1 MKTTTTRFK
10 PALAIALALA
20 LPLHS
25 QPLFATETSVI
36 PAPSVHR
43 DQIVEVAFILDTT
56 GSMADLIDGA
66 KKKIWSIA
74 NTIIDTN
81 PDATIRM
88 ALIAYR
94 DRGDEYVLKTYP
106 LSTDVQ
112 SLYAKL
118 IRLQADGGGDQP
130 ESVNEALD
138 KGIRTLQWDQGANVR
153 RIVFLV
159 GDAPPHMD
167 YRNAPKYQQVLKLAN
182 QKNIIVNAVQAGDDH
197 TTRTFWKD
205 IARLGQ
211 GRYIPIPQDGGQ
223 IQQVETPYD
232 DEILGYQAQLD
243 KTVLPYGSRQTQDA
257 VASKMATKSMGSKE
271 SQVENSRYYSKK
283 SGKKEVVTG
292 GGDLVSDVAD
302 GQVRISTIKP
312 EDLPAVLRNKTAE
325 EQQRIVDDYAG
336 TRKQLETKITT
347 LVKARDAYIEKQR
360 AGEPAKVDSFDTA
373 VKASL
378 REQLK

>member
-1 MKTTTTRFK
+1 MKTTNTLLK
-10 PALAIALALA
+10 PVMAITLALA

-25 QPLFATETSVI
+25 QPLFATEISVI
-36 PAPSVHR
+36 PAPSAQAG
-43 DQIVEVAFILDTT
+43 QIVEVAFILDTT

-118 IRLQADGGGDQP
+118 IKLEADGGGDQP

-138 KGIRTLQWDQGANVR
+138 KGIRSLQWDQGANVR

-167 YRNAPKYQQVLKLAN
+167 YRNAPKYPQVLKQAN
-182 QKNIIVNAVQAGDDH
+182 QKNIIVNAVQAGDDG
-197 TTRTFWKD
+197 TTRTVWKD

-211 GRYIPIPQDGGQ
+211 GRYIQIPQDGGQ
-223 IQQVETPYD
+223 IQHVETPYD
-232 DEILGYQAQLD
+232 DEILRYQAQLD
-243 KTVLPYGSRQTQDA
+243 NTVLPYGSRQIREA
-257 VASKMATKSMGSKE
+257 VAGKMATKSMGSKE

-292 GGDLVSDVAD
+292 GGDLISDVAE
-302 GQVRISTIKP
+302 GQVKISAIKS
-312 EDLPAVLRNKTAE
+312 EDLPAVLQNKTAE
-325 EQQRIVDDYAG
+325 EQKQIVDEYAG
-336 TRKQLETKITT
+336 TRKQLEGKITS
-347 LVKARDAYIEKQR
+347 LVKSRDAYIEKQR
-360 AGEPAKVDSFDTA
+360 ASAPAKVDSFDTA